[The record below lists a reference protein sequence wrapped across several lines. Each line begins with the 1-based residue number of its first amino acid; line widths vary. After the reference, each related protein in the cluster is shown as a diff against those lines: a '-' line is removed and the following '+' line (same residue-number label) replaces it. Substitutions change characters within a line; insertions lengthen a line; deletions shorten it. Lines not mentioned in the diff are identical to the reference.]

1 MKNPEQVAALIAE
14 LKAACE
20 YPFEFAA
27 VAELEKYC
35 LELPRVKILDDTH
48 QEFLGKVYEKDATGH
63 YKKLHR
69 EVWKFFNG
77 SIPKGYAIHHRD
89 FNAGNNQL
97 ENLQLVTKKQHQ
109 QIHVPKGWQIPKP
122 FKTFVCDWCGKEYQA
137 QDNGRNHFCST
148 KCCDASNYNKKV
160 EKTCPVCGKKFFT
173 RKHNGARTCSR
184 LCATKIRKP
193 AEVVS
198 VCVFCGKE
206 FKATRKAKYCSNEC
220 CKKAHYERNKVK
232 HVCVVCGKVYVTTE
246 KTQCCSPE
254 CAHALRGNG
263 STVERT
269 CPICGKKFFPPK
281 GSRCGRFCSYSCLE
295 KHRNEMH
302 IQTRQCVICGKT
314 FQCSLRHP
322 KLTCS
327 RTCATRLTWQSRR
340 QCC

>member
-160 EKTCPVCGKKFFT
+160 E
-173 RKHNGARTCSR
+173 N
-184 LCATKIRKP
+184 I
-193 AEVVS
+193 
-198 VCVFCGKE
+198 
-206 FKATRKAKYCSNEC
+206 
-220 CKKAHYERNKVK
+220 
-232 HVCVVCGKVYVTTE
+232 
-246 KTQCCSPE
+246 
-254 CAHALRGNG
+254 
-263 STVERT
+263 
-269 CPICGKKFFPPK
+269 
-281 GSRCGRFCSYSCLE
+281 
-295 KHRNEMH
+295 
-302 IQTRQCVICGKT
+302 
-314 FQCSLRHP
+314 
-322 KLTCS
+322 S
-327 RTCATRLTWQSRR
+327 RTLKNGFVLIFEYLKISIFTTIFKLNKPIFSQKRKISNAVSLL
-340 QCC
+340 